1 MQNAR
6 PNTQHDMPHS
16 DVYSV
21 IINRLTMK
29 KEKLT
34 YEEAMQ
40 RLETIVESLEQNKL
54 DLEDLGKSL
63 AEAKNLAQICK
74 EKLALAEN
82 DIKKILEEDEQ
93 E

>member
-1 MQNAR
+1 
-6 PNTQHDMPHS
+6 
-16 DVYSV
+16 
-21 IINRLTMK
+21 MK

-40 RLETIVESLEQNKL
+40 RLETIVESLEQDKL
-54 DLEDLGKSL
+54 SLEDLGKSL
-63 AEAKNLAQICK
+63 ADAKNLAQICK

>member
-1 MQNAR
+1 
-6 PNTQHDMPHS
+6 
-16 DVYSV
+16 
-21 IINRLTMK
+21 MK

-40 RLETIVESLEQNKL
+40 RLETIVESLEQDKL
-54 DLEDLGKSL
+54 HLEDLGKSL

-74 EKLALAEN
+74 EKLALAEH

>member
-1 MQNAR
+1 
-6 PNTQHDMPHS
+6 
-16 DVYSV
+16 
-21 IINRLTMK
+21 MK

-40 RLETIVESLEQNKL
+40 RLETIVESLEQDKL
-54 DLEDLGKSL
+54 RLEDLGKSL
-63 AEAKNLAQICK
+63 AEAKALAQFCK

-93 E
+93 K

>member
-1 MQNAR
+1 
-6 PNTQHDMPHS
+6 
-16 DVYSV
+16 
-21 IINRLTMK
+21 MK

-34 YEEAMQ
+34 YEEATQ
-40 RLETIVESLEQNKL
+40 RLETIVESIEQDKL
-54 DLEDLGKSL
+54 SLEDLGKSL

>member
-1 MQNAR
+1 
-6 PNTQHDMPHS
+6 
-16 DVYSV
+16 
-21 IINRLTMK
+21 MK

-40 RLETIVESLEQNKL
+40 RLETIVESLEQDKL
-54 DLEDLGKSL
+54 SLEDLGKSL

-82 DIKKILEEDEQ
+82 DIKKILEEYEQ

>member
-1 MQNAR
+1 
-6 PNTQHDMPHS
+6 
-16 DVYSV
+16 
-21 IINRLTMK
+21 MK
-29 KEKLT
+29 KDKLT

-40 RLETIVESLEQNKL
+40 RLETIVESLEQDKL
-54 DLEDLGKSL
+54 SLEDLGKSL

>member
-1 MQNAR
+1 
-6 PNTQHDMPHS
+6 
-16 DVYSV
+16 
-21 IINRLTMK
+21 MK

-34 YEEAMQ
+34 YEEVMQ
-40 RLETIVESLEQNKL
+40 RLETIVESLEQDKL
-54 DLEDLGKSL
+54 RLEDLGKSL

>member
-1 MQNAR
+1 
-6 PNTQHDMPHS
+6 
-16 DVYSV
+16 
-21 IINRLTMK
+21 MK

>member
-1 MQNAR
+1 
-6 PNTQHDMPHS
+6 
-16 DVYSV
+16 
-21 IINRLTMK
+21 MK

-40 RLETIVESLEQNKL
+40 RLETIVESLEQDKL
-54 DLEDLGKSL
+54 SLEDLGKSL

>member
-1 MQNAR
+1 
-6 PNTQHDMPHS
+6 
-16 DVYSV
+16 
-21 IINRLTMK
+21 MK

-40 RLETIVESLEQNKL
+40 RLETIVESLEQDKL
-54 DLEDLGKSL
+54 RLEDLGKSL
-63 AEAKNLAQICK
+63 TEAKNLAQICK

>member
-1 MQNAR
+1 
-6 PNTQHDMPHS
+6 
-16 DVYSV
+16 
-21 IINRLTMK
+21 MK

-40 RLETIVESLEQNKL
+40 RLETIVESLEQDKL
-54 DLEDLGKSL
+54 SLEDLGKSL
-63 AEAKNLAQICK
+63 ADAKNLAQNCK

>member
-1 MQNAR
+1 
-6 PNTQHDMPHS
+6 
-16 DVYSV
+16 
-21 IINRLTMK
+21 MK

-40 RLETIVESLEQNKL
+40 RIETIVESLEQDKL
-54 DLEDLGKSL
+54 RLEDLGKSL

-93 E
+93 K

>member
-1 MQNAR
+1 
-6 PNTQHDMPHS
+6 
-16 DVYSV
+16 
-21 IINRLTMK
+21 MK

-40 RLETIVESLEQNKL
+40 RLETIVESLEQDKL
-54 DLEDLGKSL
+54 CLEDLGKSL

>member
-1 MQNAR
+1 
-6 PNTQHDMPHS
+6 
-16 DVYSV
+16 
-21 IINRLTMK
+21 MK

-40 RLETIVESLEQNKL
+40 RLETIVESLEQDKL
-54 DLEDLGKSL
+54 CLEDLGKSL
-63 AEAKNLAQICK
+63 SEAKNLAQICK

>member
-1 MQNAR
+1 
-6 PNTQHDMPHS
+6 
-16 DVYSV
+16 
-21 IINRLTMK
+21 MK
-29 KEKLT
+29 KETLT
-34 YEEAMQ
+34 YDEAMQ
-40 RLETIVESLEQNKL
+40 RLETIVESLEQDKL
-54 DLEDLGKSL
+54 RLEDLGKSL

>member
-1 MQNAR
+1 
-6 PNTQHDMPHS
+6 
-16 DVYSV
+16 
-21 IINRLTMK
+21 MK

-34 YEEAMQ
+34 CEEAMQ
-40 RLETIVESLEQNKL
+40 RLETIVESLEQDKL
-54 DLEDLGKSL
+54 RLEDLGKSL

>member
-1 MQNAR
+1 
-6 PNTQHDMPHS
+6 
-16 DVYSV
+16 
-21 IINRLTMK
+21 MK

-40 RLETIVESLEQNKL
+40 RLEIIVESLEQDKL
-54 DLEDLGKSL
+54 RLEDLGKSL

>member
-1 MQNAR
+1 
-6 PNTQHDMPHS
+6 
-16 DVYSV
+16 
-21 IINRLTMK
+21 MK

-40 RLETIVESLEQNKL
+40 RLETIVESLEQDKL
-54 DLEDLGKSL
+54 CLEDLGKSL
-63 AEAKNLAQICK
+63 AEGKNLAQICK

>member
-1 MQNAR
+1 
-6 PNTQHDMPHS
+6 
-16 DVYSV
+16 
-21 IINRLTMK
+21 MK

-40 RLETIVESLEQNKL
+40 RLETIVESLEQDKL
-54 DLEDLGKSL
+54 RLEDLGKSL
-63 AEAKNLAQICK
+63 AEAKNLAQTCK
-74 EKLALAEN
+74 EKLALAEH

>member
-1 MQNAR
+1 
-6 PNTQHDMPHS
+6 
-16 DVYSV
+16 
-21 IINRLTMK
+21 MK

-40 RLETIVESLEQNKL
+40 RLETNGGSLEPDKL
-54 DLEDLGKSL
+54 SLEDLGKSL

>member
-1 MQNAR
+1 
-6 PNTQHDMPHS
+6 
-16 DVYSV
+16 
-21 IINRLTMK
+21 MK
-29 KEKLT
+29 KDKLT

-40 RLETIVESLEQNKL
+40 RLETIVESLEQDKL
-54 DLEDLGKSL
+54 RLEDLGKSL
-63 AEAKNLAQICK
+63 SEAKNLAQICK

>member
-1 MQNAR
+1 
-6 PNTQHDMPHS
+6 
-16 DVYSV
+16 
-21 IINRLTMK
+21 MK

-40 RLETIVESLEQNKL
+40 RLETIVESLEQDKL
-54 DLEDLGKSL
+54 SLEDLGKSL
-63 AEAKNLAQICK
+63 ADAKNLAQICK

-93 E
+93 K

>member
-1 MQNAR
+1 
-6 PNTQHDMPHS
+6 
-16 DVYSV
+16 
-21 IINRLTMK
+21 MK

-40 RLETIVESLEQNKL
+40 RLETIVESLEQDKL
-54 DLEDLGKSL
+54 RLEDLGKSL
-63 AEAKNLAQICK
+63 SEAKNLAQICK

>member
-1 MQNAR
+1 
-6 PNTQHDMPHS
+6 
-16 DVYSV
+16 
-21 IINRLTMK
+21 MK
-29 KEKLT
+29 KEKLS

-40 RLETIVESLEQNKL
+40 QLETIVESLEQDKL
-54 DLEDLGKSL
+54 RLEDLGKSL

>member
-1 MQNAR
+1 
-6 PNTQHDMPHS
+6 
-16 DVYSV
+16 
-21 IINRLTMK
+21 MK
-29 KEKLT
+29 KDKLT

-40 RLETIVESLEQNKL
+40 RLETIVESLEQDKL
-54 DLEDLGKSL
+54 RLEDLGKSL

>member
-1 MQNAR
+1 
-6 PNTQHDMPHS
+6 
-16 DVYSV
+16 
-21 IINRLTMK
+21 MK

-40 RLETIVESLEQNKL
+40 RLETIVESLEQDKL
-54 DLEDLGKSL
+54 SLEDLGKSL

-93 E
+93 K

>member
-1 MQNAR
+1 
-6 PNTQHDMPHS
+6 
-16 DVYSV
+16 
-21 IINRLTMK
+21 MK

-40 RLETIVESLEQNKL
+40 RLETIVESLEQDKL
-54 DLEDLGKSL
+54 RLEDLGKSL

>member
-1 MQNAR
+1 
-6 PNTQHDMPHS
+6 
-16 DVYSV
+16 
-21 IINRLTMK
+21 MK

-34 YEEAMQ
+34 YEEAIQ
-40 RLETIVESLEQNKL
+40 RLETIVESLEQDKL
-54 DLEDLGKSL
+54 SLEDLGKSL

>member
-1 MQNAR
+1 
-6 PNTQHDMPHS
+6 
-16 DVYSV
+16 
-21 IINRLTMK
+21 MK

-40 RLETIVESLEQNKL
+40 RLETIVESLEQDKFR
-54 DLEDLGKSL
+54 LEDLGKSL

>member
-1 MQNAR
+1 
-6 PNTQHDMPHS
+6 
-16 DVYSV
+16 
-21 IINRLTMK
+21 MK

-40 RLETIVESLEQNKL
+40 RLETIVESLEQDKL
-54 DLEDLGKSL
+54 RLEDLGKSL

-93 E
+93 K